1 MVASMPFAF
10 NRIRYGCFSAISPGW
25 ISLELGLSTLN
36 QLRQAT
42 AETLW
47 LFLYQDMWSKEEIK
61 AIEELLKL
69 IKANKNRDIYLKSL
83 EDIVIAKEK
92 LVNEYIQKVSTTY

>member
-1 MVASMPFAF
+1 ME
-10 NRIRYGCFSAISPGW
+10 NKKLTDKEKLYNTGYIID
-25 ISLELGLSTLN
+25 SLK
-36 QLRQAT
+36 
-42 AETLW
+42 
-47 LFLYQDMWSKEEIK
+47 DMWSKDEIK

-69 IKANKNRDIYLKSL
+69 IKTNKNRDIYLKSL

>member
-10 NRIRYGCFSAISPGW
+10 NRIRYSCFNAISPGW

-36 QLRQAT
+36 RLRQAT

-47 LFLYQDMWSKEEIK
+47 LFLYQDMWSKEVR
-61 AIEELLKL
+61 EL
-69 IKANKNRDIYLKSL
+69 ARYYYKSL
-83 EDIVIAKEK
+83 GM
-92 LVNEYIQKVSTTY
+92 YIKIQ